1 MKSILKSKKIC
12 RIIILL
18 ILIYTFVSFIS
29 QEKKLKNYEQQKQ
42 YFSAQIESLKEEQN
56 YLIGEQENIDSPEY
70 IEEQAREKLDMYYP
84 NERVYIAK

>member
-29 QEKKLKNYEQQKQ
+29 QEKKLKNYEQQKY

-56 YLIGEQENIDSPEY
+56 ALTQEQENIDSPEY

>member
-56 YLIGEQENIDSPEY
+56 YLTGEQENIDSPEY

>member
-56 YLIGEQENIDSPEY
+56 YLTGEQENIDSPEY
-70 IEEQAREKLDMYYP
+70 IEEQAREKLDIYYP